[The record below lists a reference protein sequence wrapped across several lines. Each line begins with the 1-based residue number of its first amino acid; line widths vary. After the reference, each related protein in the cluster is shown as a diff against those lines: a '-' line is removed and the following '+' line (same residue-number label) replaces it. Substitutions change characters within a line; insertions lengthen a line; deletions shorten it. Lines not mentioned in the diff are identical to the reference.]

1 VEPFGSDN
9 PCSQQRGVVKVA
21 DLLANKNQDV
31 ATISQERTVSD
42 ALALLKERG
51 IGALVVTGP
60 TPPLVGIFSERDAV
74 RALAT
79 SGAAALETT
88 VADLM
93 SSDVQTCDEATTV
106 TELMGLMTERRIRH
120 LPVVHKGQL
129 VGIVSIGDVVK
140 ARFDELEHEKK
151 DLLDYVSAR

>member
-1 VEPFGSDN
+1 MK
-9 PCSQQRGVVKVA
+9 QQ
-21 DLLANKNQDV
+21 NV
-31 ATISQERTVSD
+31 ATISQERTVND
-42 ALALLKERG
+42 ALLLLKERG

-79 SGAAALETT
+79 SGADALNMT
-88 VADLM
+88 VAQLM
-93 SSDVQTCDEATTV
+93 STDVKTCDVTTTV

-120 LPVVHKGQL
+120 LPVVHDNQL
-129 VGIVSIGDVVK
+129 VGMISIGDVVK

>member
-1 VEPFGSDN
+1 MQVATLLE
-9 PCSQQRGVVKVA
+9 VKQ
-21 DLLANKNQDV
+21 QDV
-31 ATISQERTVSD
+31 ATISQERSVAD
-42 ALALLKERG
+42 ALQLLKERG

-79 SGAAALETT
+79 SGADALNMT
-88 VADLM
+88 VAQLM
-93 SSDVQTCDEATTV
+93 STDVKTCDVTTTV

-120 LPVVHKGQL
+120 LPVVHDQQV
-129 VGIVSIGDVVK
+129 VGMISIGDVVK

>member
-1 VEPFGSDN
+1 
-9 PCSQQRGVVKVA
+9 VKVA
-21 DLLANKNQDV
+21 DLLANKKQDV
-31 ATISQERTVSD
+31 VTISQERTVSD
-42 ALALLKERG
+42 ALSLLKERG

-79 SGAAALETT
+79 SGAQALDTT
-88 VADLM
+88 VAELM
-93 SSDVQTCDEATTV
+93 SKDVQTCDESTMV

-120 LPVVHKGQL
+120 LPVVHEGQL
-129 VGIVSIGDVVK
+129 VGMISIGDVVK

>member
-1 VEPFGSDN
+1 MQVSN
-9 PCSQQRGVVKVA
+9 
-21 DLLANKNQDV
+21 LLANKSQEV
-31 ATISQERTVSD
+31 ATISQERTVND
-42 ALALLKERG
+42 ALMLLKERS

-79 SGAAALETT
+79 NGAKALETT

-93 SSDVQTCDEATTV
+93 STDVQTCDETTTV

-120 LPVVHKGQL
+120 LPVVHEGQL
-129 VGIVSIGDVVK
+129 VGIISIGDVVK